1 MKFVLCVDLFDP
13 KIVSD
18 IKLIEYFIIM
28 IIMNRTDYIL
38 IRVFP
43 LRTAAAVEISN
54 TWIVS

>member
-18 IKLIEYFIIM
+18 IKLIEYFIM
-28 IIMNRTDYIL
+28 MNRTDYIL